1 MFTGIVQGL
10 GTVLSCEDSGGIR
23 RLEVVLPEGR
33 GRGLMIGASVA
44 INGVCLTAVAISE
57 DTAYFDVI
65 DETLRLTNLG
75 QVTPGARVNVERAA
89 RFGDEIGGHVLSG
102 HIQGLAKVV
111 AVEPQDAN
119 LTVVFDTPPPLHKY
133 LLAKGYVALN
143 GASLTLGETIEN
155 GRCRVHLI
163 PETRRLTTFGSV
175 GIGDLMNLEV
185 DPQTQA
191 IVDTVERVLAAQE

>member
-10 GTVLSCEDSGGIR
+10 GTVVSCDDSEGIR
-23 RLEVVLPEGR
+23 RLAVALPEGR
-33 GRGLMIGASVA
+33 EAGLMIGASVA
-44 INGVCLTAVAISE
+44 INGVCLTAVALSDE
-57 DTAYFDVI
+57 TVSFDVI

-75 QVTPGARVNVERAA
+75 QLTPGAQVNVERAA

-102 HIQGLAKVV
+102 HILGLATVV
-111 AVEPQDAN
+111 ALESEGAN
-119 LTVVFDTPPPLHKY
+119 LSVVFDTPPALHKY

-143 GASLTLGETIEN
+143 GASLTLGERIEN

-163 PETRRLTTFGSV
+163 PETRRLTTFGTVSV
-175 GIGDLMNLEV
+175 GDLINLEV

-191 IVDTVERVLAAQE
+191 IVDTVERVLASRG